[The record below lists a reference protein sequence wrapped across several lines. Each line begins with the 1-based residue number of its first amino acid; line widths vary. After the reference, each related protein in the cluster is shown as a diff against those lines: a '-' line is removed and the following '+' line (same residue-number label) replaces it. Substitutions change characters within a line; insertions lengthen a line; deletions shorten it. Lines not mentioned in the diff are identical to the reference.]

1 MVKKL
6 IVNFMRHWLTLQQR
20 LAFHVIK
27 WAGPDLIGPP
37 AFPSSEYV
45 PADSR
50 ITPML
55 LNAAFIDGFGTETRQ
70 AELNACMES
79 LRDCQNIMDAAQR
92 MLGELAVHYG
102 VEEALVRVAA
112 NQVLLGM
119 NIARRLAQ

>member
-1 MVKKL
+1 VVKKI

-20 LAFHVIK
+20 LAFRVIK
-27 WAGPDLIGPP
+27 WAGPDLIGPASP
-37 AFPSSEYV
+37 PSAYV
-45 PADSR
+45 AADPR

-55 LNAAFIDGFGTETRQ
+55 LNAALTDGFGSEARQ

-79 LRDCQNIMDAAQR
+79 LRDCKNIMDAAQR
-92 MLGELAVHYG
+92 MLAELAVHHG
-102 VEEALVRVAA
+102 VEEALVLVAA